1 MDNVENNEAT
11 NNEVG
16 NTTIFTFIAPLWGD
30 GGEVINPPTGG
41 GEARS
46 SNCEQSSSDA
56 ELARDRGVIGINGNR
71 RIGEMKGLT
80 K

>member
-1 MDNVENNEAT
+1 MGARSGSSACMDNVENNEAT

-41 GEARS
+41 GGS
-46 SNCEQSSSDA
+46 KVV
-56 ELARDRGVIGINGNR
+56 EL
-71 RIGEMKGLT
+71 
-80 K
+80 